1 AEPNTNELKFVSS
14 PIILAPGGRP
24 MVKTKTTSKTTQEIY
39 KNWYK
44 EVYVKKP
51 AAPKGA

>member
-1 AEPNTNELKFVSS
+1 
-14 PIILAPGGRP
+14 
-24 MVKTKTTSKTTQEIY
+24 KTTQEIY

>member
-1 AEPNTNELKFVSS
+1 
-14 PIILAPGGRP
+14 

-44 EVYVKKP
+44 EVYVKNQQHQKERNS
-51 AAPKGA
+51 KWKRQLQ

>member
-1 AEPNTNELKFVSS
+1 
-14 PIILAPGGRP
+14 
-24 MVKTKTTSKTTQEIY
+24 KTTSKTTQAIY
-39 KNWYK
+39 DNWYK

>member
-1 AEPNTNELKFVSS
+1 KFVSS
-14 PIILAPGGRP
+14 PIVLAPGGRP
-24 MVKTKTTSKTTQEIY
+24 MVKTKTTSKTTQAIY
-39 KNWYK
+39 GNWYK